1 MHEHET
7 VCSSC
12 GTDFSVAAVVW
23 PDSQDFAR
31 AMVARFD
38 TLEWLSDPI
47 RGRRSRFRYLGT
59 GAETKGKPTED
70 KVR

>member
-12 GTDFSVAAVVW
+12 GTDFSVAAAVW

-31 AMVARFD
+31 GH
-38 TLEWLSDPI
+38 
-47 RGRRSRFRYLGT
+47 GRTFLYLGM
-59 GAETKGKPTED
+59 AL
-70 KVR
+70 